1 MVRSLFAVVAA
12 GAVLA
17 GCAQQQQP
25 GVSGNRAPI
34 GALAGAALGAGAGL
48 LVGGND
54 RRNALV
60 GAGIGALAGAAVG
73 DYLDRQEAQL
83 NQDLAG
89 TGATVVN
96 TGESLL
102 VTLPDAVT
110 FAVGSSTVQPQFLDP
125 LGSMAATLR
134 ANPQSFIDVL
144 GHTDSTGSAAF
155 NQQLSERRA
164 QSVADVLMQRGV
176 QSQRIATRGFG
187 FTSPVAD
194 NATPEGRQ
202 RNRRVE
208 ILVTPFT

>member
-1 MVRSLFAVVAA
+1 MVRPVVAILAA
-12 GAVLA
+12 GALLA
-17 GCAQQQQP
+17 GCAQQQP

-60 GAGIGALAGAAVG
+60 GAGIGALAGAAIG
-73 DYLDRQEAQL
+73 DYLDRQERQL

-125 LGSMAATLR
+125 LGAMAATLR
-134 ANPQSFIDVL
+134 ANPQSYIDVL

-155 NQQLSERRA
+155 NQRLSEQRA
-164 QSVADVLMQRGV
+164 ASVADVLIQRGV
-176 QSQRIATRGFG
+176 QPQRIATRGFG
-187 FTSPVAD
+187 LTQPIAD

-208 ILVTPFT
+208 ILVTPLT

>member
-1 MVRSLFAVVAA
+1 MVRSLVALLAA
-12 GAVLA
+12 GALLA
-17 GCAQQQQP
+17 GCAQQQS

-83 NQDLAG
+83 NRDLAG

-96 TGESLL
+96 TGDALL

-110 FAVGSSTVQPQFLDP
+110 FATGSSTVQPQFLDP
-125 LGSMAATLR
+125 LGAMAATLR
-134 ANPQSFIDVL
+134 ANPQSYIDVL
-144 GHTDSTGSAAF
+144 GHTDSVGSAAF

-164 QSVADVLMQRGV
+164 ESVAEILRQQGV
-176 QSQRIATRGFG
+176 QPQRIATRGFG
-187 FTSPVAD
+187 LTQPVAD

-208 ILVTPFT
+208 IMVTPFT

>member
-1 MVRSLFAVVAA
+1 MVRSPVALVVA
-12 GAVLA
+12 GALLA
-17 GCAQQQQP
+17 GCAQQQP
-25 GVSGNRAPI
+25 GVSGNRAPL

-83 NQDLAG
+83 NRDLAG

-96 TGESLL
+96 TGDALI
-102 VTLPDAVT
+102 VTLPDSVT
-110 FAVGSSTVQPQFLDP
+110 FATGSSTVQPQFLEP
-125 LGSMAATLR
+125 LGAMAATLR
-134 ANPQSFIDVL
+134 ANPQSYIDVL
-144 GHTDSTGSAAF
+144 GHTDSVGSAAF

-164 QSVADVLMQRGV
+164 ESVAAILRQQGV
-176 QSQRIATRGFG
+176 QPQRIATRGFG
-187 FTSPVAD
+187 LTQPVAD

-208 ILVTPFT
+208 IMVTPFT